1 MRAGDGA
8 LDRRLQCLFHARS
21 PLGAQGRDER
31 LTKLVRSTGE
41 RLQTLRRVSDRLKA
55 TNYSSEIKAK
65 LARELKLDSEVH
77 HAEEEHVLAQ
87 AGMMKQGLQ
96 PTDTHAEAADK
107 AAQTVPV
114 DIQRRCWLS
123 FT

>member
-1 MRAGDGA
+1 MHDHHSELKGET
-8 LDRRLQCLFHARS
+8 S
-21 PLGAQGRDER
+21 R

-87 AGMMKQGLQ
+87 AG
-96 PTDTHAEAADK
+96 A
-107 AAQTVPV
+107 
-114 DIQRRCWLS
+114 
-123 FT
+123 

>member
-87 AGMMKQGLQ
+87 AG
-96 PTDTHAEAADK
+96 A
-107 AAQTVPV
+107 
-114 DIQRRCWLS
+114 
-123 FT
+123 